1 MDDNNKY
8 NRNKDYEPD
17 NFDDEV
23 AFPARRNNAP
33 ERSSDI
39 QEDYGDNFD
48 NDVKFVGDYDEDAVQ
63 MPEIDFEDDMETPVK
78 MPSERDDRTQ
88 TPDYGD
94 NFDSQT
100 GEQVSKATKDFQ
112 YDLSSDDIGNYYTKS
127 TIHPKRKKV
136 VKKKKRTSRNV
147 AVILTIAA
155 VICLIVAVVFAF
167 TQCSS
172 QKNDNKASTAPS
184 TEQVTTVQPTTE
196 YGDDNYVP
204 VYTEEPTYE
213 PPTEYQPE
221 KRLFK
226 LNRRQSISLKQSR
239 SRAVISVLPNRHR
252 LRMTLSRHS
261 HPRAAAMN
269 RMLKKTDCF
278 LLIK

>member
-112 YDLSSDDIGNYYTKS
+112 YDLSSDDIGTHLAGGLAAGLAQRDRDLSPDYY
-127 TIHPKRKKV
+127 
-136 VKKKKRTSRNV
+136 
-147 AVILTIAA
+147 
-155 VICLIVAVVFAF
+155 
-167 TQCSS
+167 
-172 QKNDNKASTAPS
+172 
-184 TEQVTTVQPTTE
+184 
-196 YGDDNYVP
+196 
-204 VYTEEPTYE
+204 
-213 PPTEYQPE
+213 
-221 KRLFK
+221 
-226 LNRRQSISLKQSR
+226 
-239 SRAVISVLPNRHR
+239 RHR
-252 LRMTLSRHS
+252 RTRHAGS
-261 HPRAAAMN
+261 LQHLAAAA
-269 RMLKKTDCF
+269 RLAGDRPFCGPVERR
-278 LLIK
+278 IA